1 MESLYVWHQV
11 AWDISVD
18 KGMKDLQTCDG
29 FVQQIADE
37 MCIDILSGKLRCWTK
52 DGAPIRGEIT
62 YEDLRQSPPHLTVD
76 SANKWLNDRRY
87 LYVWTPKATQN
98 QSANNTPD
106 YSILATAD
114 ELIKAFGKS
123 TGMSKDWFTKNHSSK
138 ITEARVV
145 TGKRGRSGA
154 PALYCPFRILT
165 WLTNERRGSKL
176 PINTGWSL
184 LERNFP
190 LVFEAN
196 RIADPR

>member
-11 AWDISVD
+11 AWDISAGQ
-18 KGMKDLQTCDG
+18 GMKDLQTCDG
-29 FVQQIADE
+29 FVQQIANE
-37 MCIDILSGKLRCWTK
+37 LCADILSGKLCCWTK
-52 DGAPIRGEIT
+52 DGTPIRGQIT
-62 YEDLRQSPPHLTVD
+62 YEELRQSPPYLTVD
-76 SANKWLNDRRY
+76 SANEWLKVKRY
-87 LYVWTPKATQN
+87 LYVWTPRAIPTQC
-98 QSANNTPD
+98 ANNAPD
-106 YSILATAD
+106 YSKLATAD

-123 TGMSKDWFTKNHSSK
+123 TGMSRDWFSKNHSSK
-138 ITEARVV
+138 ITQARVV

-176 PINTGWSL
+176 PINSGWSL